1 MKVAREAHVAAFET
15 RSTRSEETERH
26 VIQPTK
32 SEKQV
37 DQVSHTV
44 VLDHPMRTERE
55 IKSGRR
61 RTQPA
66 DREEKQ
72 NRVTC
77 EAKSRTRQ
85 QEKLSA

>member
-1 MKVAREAHVAAFET
+1 MKVTREARVAAFET

-44 VLDHPMRTERE
+44 VLDHPMRTKRDQKRATEDAA
-55 IKSGRR
+55 SGPRG
-61 RTQPA
+61 
-66 DREEKQ
+66 
-72 NRVTC
+72 
-77 EAKSRTRQ
+77 EAESRDV
-85 QEKLSA
+85 